1 MLRFLKIYT
10 LKIITSINRRAWLT
24 QIRLQIDSMHFNI
37 FLKIANFSGSKFL
50 FYFPT

>member
-10 LKIITSINRRAWLT
+10 LKIIISIRGFAWLT
-24 QIRLQIDSMHFNI
+24 QNRLQIDSTLFNI